1 MQFVRDAHDGLF
13 RVWELGVSFLGRLCC
28 QYFRPKRSDC
38 AGPVYFDLE
47 IICSTIFD
55 SSLRNWEWHK
65 GKKHRHPHL
74 NLLLPKP
81 VDGERPAHTQE
92 KDCRADEFRAHGLRA
107 ARPEGRS
114 QRQLRK
120 LSRAGRVRS
129 TQATSILFKNIAPDN
144 LTGYTIGKL

>member
-1 MQFVRDAHDGLF
+1 MQFVRDAHRSLF

-28 QYFRPKRSDC
+28 QYSRPKRSDC

-81 VDGERPAHTQE
+81 VDAERPAHTQGKIVRLINSVPTVCGPGE
-92 KDCRADEFRAHGLRA
+92 QKAAVSDSAESFLRA
-107 ARPEGRS
+107 AGYGQP
-114 QRQLRK
+114 
-120 LSRAGRVRS
+120 
-129 TQATSILFKNIAPDN
+129 QATSMLFKSLAPDN
-144 LTGYTIGKL
+144 LTRYTIGTP